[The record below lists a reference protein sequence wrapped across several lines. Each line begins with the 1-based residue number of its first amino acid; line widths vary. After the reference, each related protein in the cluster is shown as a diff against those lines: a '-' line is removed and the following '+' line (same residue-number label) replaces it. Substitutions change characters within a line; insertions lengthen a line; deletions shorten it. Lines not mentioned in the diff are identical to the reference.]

1 MPKCEVIAIANQKG
15 GVGKTTTTFNLGVA
29 LAHAGKRVL
38 LVDSDPQG
46 DLTTYM
52 GIHDP
57 DNIPVTLSTLMER
70 SIKDEDINSKEAIL
84 KHDEGID
91 LIPSNLELSSMEVSL
106 VNAMSREFTL
116 RNCLSDIKDKYDY
129 VLIDCMPSLGM
140 ITINALACAD
150 KVIIPVQSEF
160 LAEKGMSHLMNAV
173 LKVRKQ
179 INPNLKVGGI
189 PLTMVDGRTNLSK
202 DIANE
207 LRSTYGTVFKLY
219 DNQIPRGVK
228 AAESSRMGESVLSYD
243 SSSKVAQSYIDF
255 AKEVLDYE
263 RKEKIAKEI
272 KKYELLLKESLNDY
286 KNGLLS
292 EEDFD
297 TFNDDYLFNLN
308 KLRIEQEEICNNDKL
323 DLEWFNKFKKYKKVE
338 SITRDILDSL
348 IEKILIYEDG
358 NIMIIFNFQN
368 EYDELIRYL
377 NSHDFVV

>member
-15 GVGKTTTTFNLGVA
+15 GVGKTTTTFNFGVA
-29 LAHAGKRVL
+29 LAQLGKKVL

-57 DNIPVTLSTLMER
+57 DNIPITLSTLMER
-70 SIKDEDINSKEAIL
+70 SIKDEDINSKESIFN
-84 KHDEGID
+84 HEEGID

-116 RNCLSDIKDKYDY
+116 KNCLSQIKDNYDY
-129 VLIDCMPSLGM
+129 ILIDCMPSLGM

-160 LAEKGMSHLMNAV
+160 LAANGMNHLMNTV

-189 PLTMVDGRTNLSK
+189 LLTMVDGRTNLSK
-202 DIANE
+202 DMASE
-207 LRSTYGTVFKLY
+207 LRSTYETVFKLY
-219 DNQIPRGVK
+219 DTQIPRGVK

-255 AKEVLDYE
+255 AKEVLEYE
-263 RKEKIAKEI
+263 RKEKTRN
-272 KKYELLLKESLNDY
+272 SD
-286 KNGLLS
+286 GLQA
-292 EEDFD
+292 
-297 TFNDDYLFNLN
+297 
-308 KLRIEQEEICNNDKL
+308 R
-323 DLEWFNKFKKYKKVE
+323 
-338 SITRDILDSL
+338 
-348 IEKILIYEDG
+348 
-358 NIMIIFNFQN
+358 
-368 EYDELIRYL
+368 
-377 NSHDFVV
+377 

>member
-29 LAHAGKRVL
+29 LAHVGKRVL

-70 SIKDEDINSKEAIL
+70 SIKDENINSKEAIL

-160 LAEKGMSHLMNAV
+160 LAAKGMSHLLNTV

-189 PLTMVDGRTNLSK
+189 LLTMVDGRTNLSK

-263 RKEKIAKEI
+263 RKEKTRN
-272 KKYELLLKESLNDY
+272 SD
-286 KNGLLS
+286 GLQA
-292 EEDFD
+292 
-297 TFNDDYLFNLN
+297 
-308 KLRIEQEEICNNDKL
+308 R
-323 DLEWFNKFKKYKKVE
+323 
-338 SITRDILDSL
+338 
-348 IEKILIYEDG
+348 
-358 NIMIIFNFQN
+358 
-368 EYDELIRYL
+368 
-377 NSHDFVV
+377 

>member
-29 LAHAGKRVL
+29 LAYAGKRVL

-160 LAEKGMSHLMNAV
+160 LAAKGMSHLMNTV

-189 PLTMVDGRTNLSK
+189 LLTMVDGRTNLSK

-263 RKEKIAKEI
+263 RKEKTRN
-272 KKYELLLKESLNDY
+272 SD
-286 KNGLLS
+286 GLQA
-292 EEDFD
+292 
-297 TFNDDYLFNLN
+297 
-308 KLRIEQEEICNNDKL
+308 R
-323 DLEWFNKFKKYKKVE
+323 
-338 SITRDILDSL
+338 
-348 IEKILIYEDG
+348 
-358 NIMIIFNFQN
+358 
-368 EYDELIRYL
+368 
-377 NSHDFVV
+377 

>member
-1 MPKCEVIAIANQKG
+1 MLPKCEVIPIDNQKG
-15 GVGKTTTTFNLGVA
+15 GDGKTKTTFNLEVA
-29 LAHAGKRVL
+29 LAHAGKRIL

-46 DLTTYM
+46 DLTTYI

-57 DNIPVTLSTLMER
+57 DNIPATLSTLMER

-160 LAEKGMSHLMNAV
+160 LAEKGMSHLMNTV

-189 PLTMVDGRTNLSK
+189 LLTMVDGRTNLSK

-272 KKYELLLKESLNDY
+272 KKYELLLK
-286 KNGLLS
+286 
-292 EEDFD
+292 
-297 TFNDDYLFNLN
+297 
-308 KLRIEQEEICNNDKL
+308 
-323 DLEWFNKFKKYKKVE
+323 
-338 SITRDILDSL
+338 
-348 IEKILIYEDG
+348 
-358 NIMIIFNFQN
+358 
-368 EYDELIRYL
+368 
-377 NSHDFVV
+377 

>member
-160 LAEKGMSHLMNAV
+160 LAAKGMSHLMNTV

-263 RKEKIAKEI
+263 RKEKTRN
-272 KKYELLLKESLNDY
+272 SD
-286 KNGLLS
+286 GLQA
-292 EEDFD
+292 
-297 TFNDDYLFNLN
+297 
-308 KLRIEQEEICNNDKL
+308 R
-323 DLEWFNKFKKYKKVE
+323 
-338 SITRDILDSL
+338 
-348 IEKILIYEDG
+348 
-358 NIMIIFNFQN
+358 
-368 EYDELIRYL
+368 
-377 NSHDFVV
+377 

>member
-38 LVDSDPQG
+38 LIDSDPQG

-160 LAEKGMSHLMNAV
+160 LAAKGMSHLLNTV

-189 PLTMVDGRTNLSK
+189 LLTMVDGRTNLSK

-272 KKYELLLKESLNDY
+272 KKYELLLK
-286 KNGLLS
+286 
-292 EEDFD
+292 
-297 TFNDDYLFNLN
+297 
-308 KLRIEQEEICNNDKL
+308 
-323 DLEWFNKFKKYKKVE
+323 
-338 SITRDILDSL
+338 
-348 IEKILIYEDG
+348 
-358 NIMIIFNFQN
+358 
-368 EYDELIRYL
+368 
-377 NSHDFVV
+377 

>member
-84 KHDEGID
+84 KHYEGID

-160 LAEKGMSHLMNAV
+160 LAAKGMSHLMNTV

-189 PLTMVDGRTNLSK
+189 LLTMVDGRTNLSK

-263 RKEKIAKEI
+263 RKEKTRN
-272 KKYELLLKESLNDY
+272 SD
-286 KNGLLS
+286 GLQA
-292 EEDFD
+292 
-297 TFNDDYLFNLN
+297 
-308 KLRIEQEEICNNDKL
+308 R
-323 DLEWFNKFKKYKKVE
+323 
-338 SITRDILDSL
+338 
-348 IEKILIYEDG
+348 
-358 NIMIIFNFQN
+358 
-368 EYDELIRYL
+368 
-377 NSHDFVV
+377 

>member
-160 LAEKGMSHLMNAV
+160 LAEKGMSHLMNTV

-189 PLTMVDGRTNLSK
+189 LLTMVDGRTNLSK

-207 LRSTYGTVFKLY
+207 LRSAYGTVFKLY

-272 KKYELLLKESLNDY
+272 KKYELLLK
-286 KNGLLS
+286 
-292 EEDFD
+292 
-297 TFNDDYLFNLN
+297 
-308 KLRIEQEEICNNDKL
+308 
-323 DLEWFNKFKKYKKVE
+323 
-338 SITRDILDSL
+338 
-348 IEKILIYEDG
+348 
-358 NIMIIFNFQN
+358 
-368 EYDELIRYL
+368 
-377 NSHDFVV
+377 

>member
-15 GVGKTTTTFNLGVA
+15 EVGKTTTTFNLEVA
-29 LAHAGKRVL
+29 LAHAGKRIL

-160 LAEKGMSHLMNAV
+160 LAAKGMSHLMNTV

-189 PLTMVDGRTNLSK
+189 LLTMVDGRTNLSK
-202 DIANE
+202 DIASE

-263 RKEKIAKEI
+263 RKEKTRN
-272 KKYELLLKESLNDY
+272 SD
-286 KNGLLS
+286 GLQA
-292 EEDFD
+292 
-297 TFNDDYLFNLN
+297 
-308 KLRIEQEEICNNDKL
+308 R
-323 DLEWFNKFKKYKKVE
+323 
-338 SITRDILDSL
+338 
-348 IEKILIYEDG
+348 
-358 NIMIIFNFQN
+358 
-368 EYDELIRYL
+368 
-377 NSHDFVV
+377 

>member
-160 LAEKGMSHLMNAV
+160 LAAKGMSHLLNTV

-189 PLTMVDGRTNLSK
+189 LLTMVDGRTNLSK

-255 AKEVLDYE
+255 AKEVLGYE
-263 RKEKIAKEI
+263 RKEKTRN
-272 KKYELLLKESLNDY
+272 SD
-286 KNGLLS
+286 GLQA
-292 EEDFD
+292 
-297 TFNDDYLFNLN
+297 
-308 KLRIEQEEICNNDKL
+308 R
-323 DLEWFNKFKKYKKVE
+323 
-338 SITRDILDSL
+338 
-348 IEKILIYEDG
+348 
-358 NIMIIFNFQN
+358 
-368 EYDELIRYL
+368 
-377 NSHDFVV
+377 

>member
-1 MPKCEVIAIANQKG
+1 MEGGKKLKKCEVISVANQKG

-29 LAHAGKRVL
+29 LAKQGKKVL

-57 DNIPVTLSTLMER
+57 DSIPVTLSTLMER
-70 SIKDEDINSKEAIL
+70 SIKDEDINSHEAII

-116 RNCLSDIKDKYDY
+116 RNCLNDIKDKYDY

-140 ITINALACAD
+140 ITINALACSD

-160 LAEKGMSHLMNAV
+160 LAAKGMSHLMNTV

-189 PLTMVDGRTNLSK
+189 LLTMVDGRTNLSK

-207 LRSTYGTVFKLY
+207 LRTTYGTVFKLY

-243 SSSKVAQSYIDF
+243 SSGKVANSYINL
-255 AKEVLDYE
+255 AREVLENE
-263 RKEKIAKEI
+263 RKEK
-272 KKYELLLKESLNDY
+272 
-286 KNGLLS
+286 
-292 EEDFD
+292 
-297 TFNDDYLFNLN
+297 
-308 KLRIEQEEICNNDKL
+308 
-323 DLEWFNKFKKYKKVE
+323 
-338 SITRDILDSL
+338 TRNS
-348 IEKILIYEDG
+348 DG
-358 NIMIIFNFQN
+358 FQT
-368 EYDELIRYL
+368 R
-377 NSHDFVV
+377 

>member
-150 KVIIPVQSEF
+150 KVIIPVHSEF
-160 LAEKGMSHLMNAV
+160 LAAKGMSHLMNTV

-179 INPNLKVGGI
+179 IKKFKGGI
-189 PLTMVDGRTNLSK
+189 
-202 DIANE
+202 E
-207 LRSTYGTVFKLY
+207 
-219 DNQIPRGVK
+219 
-228 AAESSRMGESVLSYD
+228 
-243 SSSKVAQSYIDF
+243 
-255 AKEVLDYE
+255 YE
-263 RKEKIAKEI
+263 YKICI
-272 KKYELLLKESLNDY
+272 K
-286 KNGLLS
+286 
-292 EEDFD
+292 
-297 TFNDDYLFNLN
+297 
-308 KLRIEQEEICNNDKL
+308 
-323 DLEWFNKFKKYKKVE
+323 
-338 SITRDILDSL
+338 
-348 IEKILIYEDG
+348 
-358 NIMIIFNFQN
+358 
-368 EYDELIRYL
+368 
-377 NSHDFVV
+377 

>member
-1 MPKCEVIAIANQKG
+1 M
-15 GVGKTTTTFNLGVA
+15 
-29 LAHAGKRVL
+29 
-38 LVDSDPQG
+38 DSDPQG

-160 LAEKGMSHLMNAV
+160 LAAKGMSHLMNTV

-189 PLTMVDGRTNLSK
+189 LLTMVDGRTNLSK

-243 SSSKVAQSYIDF
+243 S
-255 AKEVLDYE
+255 
-263 RKEKIAKEI
+263 
-272 KKYELLLKESLNDY
+272 
-286 KNGLLS
+286 
-292 EEDFD
+292 
-297 TFNDDYLFNLN
+297 
-308 KLRIEQEEICNNDKL
+308 
-323 DLEWFNKFKKYKKVE
+323 
-338 SITRDILDSL
+338 
-348 IEKILIYEDG
+348 
-358 NIMIIFNFQN
+358 
-368 EYDELIRYL
+368 
-377 NSHDFVV
+377 

>member
-116 RNCLSDIKDKYDY
+116 RNCLTDIKDKYDY

-160 LAEKGMSHLMNAV
+160 LAAKGMSHLMNTV

-189 PLTMVDGRTNLSK
+189 LLTMVDGRTNLSK
-202 DIANE
+202 DIASE

-263 RKEKIAKEI
+263 RKEKARN
-272 KKYELLLKESLNDY
+272 SD
-286 KNGLLS
+286 GLQA
-292 EEDFD
+292 
-297 TFNDDYLFNLN
+297 
-308 KLRIEQEEICNNDKL
+308 R
-323 DLEWFNKFKKYKKVE
+323 
-338 SITRDILDSL
+338 
-348 IEKILIYEDG
+348 
-358 NIMIIFNFQN
+358 
-368 EYDELIRYL
+368 
-377 NSHDFVV
+377 

>member
-91 LIPSNLELSSMEVSL
+91 LIPSNLELSSMEVGL

-160 LAEKGMSHLMNAV
+160 LAAKGMSHLMNTV

-189 PLTMVDGRTNLSK
+189 LLTMVDGRTNLSK

-263 RKEKIAKEI
+263 RKEKT
-272 KKYELLLKESLNDY
+272 
-286 KNGLLS
+286 KNSDGLQA
-292 EEDFD
+292 
-297 TFNDDYLFNLN
+297 
-308 KLRIEQEEICNNDKL
+308 R
-323 DLEWFNKFKKYKKVE
+323 
-338 SITRDILDSL
+338 
-348 IEKILIYEDG
+348 
-358 NIMIIFNFQN
+358 
-368 EYDELIRYL
+368 
-377 NSHDFVV
+377 

>member
-57 DNIPVTLSTLMER
+57 DNIPITLSTLMER

-160 LAEKGMSHLMNAV
+160 LAAKGMSHLLNTV

-189 PLTMVDGRTNLSK
+189 LLTMVDGRTNLSK
-202 DIANE
+202 DIASE

-263 RKEKIAKEI
+263 RKEKTRN
-272 KKYELLLKESLNDY
+272 SD
-286 KNGLLS
+286 GLQA
-292 EEDFD
+292 
-297 TFNDDYLFNLN
+297 
-308 KLRIEQEEICNNDKL
+308 R
-323 DLEWFNKFKKYKKVE
+323 
-338 SITRDILDSL
+338 
-348 IEKILIYEDG
+348 
-358 NIMIIFNFQN
+358 
-368 EYDELIRYL
+368 
-377 NSHDFVV
+377 

>member
-160 LAEKGMSHLMNAV
+160 LAAKGMSHLMNTV

-189 PLTMVDGRTNLSK
+189 LLTMVDGRTNLSK
-202 DIANE
+202 DIASE

-263 RKEKIAKEI
+263 RKEKTRN
-272 KKYELLLKESLNDY
+272 SD
-286 KNGLLS
+286 GLQA
-292 EEDFD
+292 
-297 TFNDDYLFNLN
+297 
-308 KLRIEQEEICNNDKL
+308 R
-323 DLEWFNKFKKYKKVE
+323 
-338 SITRDILDSL
+338 
-348 IEKILIYEDG
+348 
-358 NIMIIFNFQN
+358 
-368 EYDELIRYL
+368 
-377 NSHDFVV
+377 

>member
-160 LAEKGMSHLMNAV
+160 LAAKGMSHLMNTV

-179 INPNLKVGGI
+179 INPNLEVGGI
-189 PLTMVDGRTNLSK
+189 LLTMVDGRTNLSR

-263 RKEKIAKEI
+263 RKEKARN
-272 KKYELLLKESLNDY
+272 SD
-286 KNGLLS
+286 GLQA
-292 EEDFD
+292 
-297 TFNDDYLFNLN
+297 
-308 KLRIEQEEICNNDKL
+308 R
-323 DLEWFNKFKKYKKVE
+323 
-338 SITRDILDSL
+338 
-348 IEKILIYEDG
+348 
-358 NIMIIFNFQN
+358 
-368 EYDELIRYL
+368 
-377 NSHDFVV
+377 

>member
-160 LAEKGMSHLMNAV
+160 LAAKGMSHLLNTV

-189 PLTMVDGRTNLSK
+189 LLTMVDGRTNLSK

-207 LRSTYGTVFKLY
+207 LRSTYGTIFKLY

-263 RKEKIAKEI
+263 RKEKTRN
-272 KKYELLLKESLNDY
+272 SD
-286 KNGLLS
+286 GLQA
-292 EEDFD
+292 
-297 TFNDDYLFNLN
+297 
-308 KLRIEQEEICNNDKL
+308 R
-323 DLEWFNKFKKYKKVE
+323 
-338 SITRDILDSL
+338 
-348 IEKILIYEDG
+348 
-358 NIMIIFNFQN
+358 
-368 EYDELIRYL
+368 
-377 NSHDFVV
+377 

>member
-1 MPKCEVIAIANQKG
+1 MPKCEFIAIANQKG

-91 LIPSNLELSSMEVSL
+91 LIPSNLELSSMEVRL

-160 LAEKGMSHLMNAV
+160 LAAKGMSHLMNTV

-189 PLTMVDGRTNLSK
+189 LLTMVDGRTNLSK

-263 RKEKIAKEI
+263 RKEKTRN
-272 KKYELLLKESLNDY
+272 SD
-286 KNGLLS
+286 GLQA
-292 EEDFD
+292 
-297 TFNDDYLFNLN
+297 
-308 KLRIEQEEICNNDKL
+308 R
-323 DLEWFNKFKKYKKVE
+323 
-338 SITRDILDSL
+338 
-348 IEKILIYEDG
+348 
-358 NIMIIFNFQN
+358 
-368 EYDELIRYL
+368 
-377 NSHDFVV
+377 